1 MTGKPPGK
9 PLSGRPS
16 GLASGRQRAA
26 GAAIELEHVACD
38 LCGADDADLLLHLRD
53 LIHRTAG
60 LPFTLVRCR
69 RCGLRYLNPRSLPA
83 QLDRF
88 YPADYA
94 PHRRSGLA
102 AAARRWLL
110 RRELRAL
117 WPLLAPPRRV
127 LELGCGSGDLLQI
140 VRELGNPSVLGIE
153 PSASAAD
160 LARQRWG
167 LEVVRGTLE
176 EARLA
181 SGSFDVALAQHV
193 LEHLPSPS
201 ATLAELARVLRPG
214 GTLVLWLPNAG
225 SWAARVWG
233 PAWMGYDAPRHLYTF
248 DLETLRALLDRH
260 GFGVAAVRHEWVGIE
275 WSWGLRLAVRQ
286 RGHDGDALDR
296 LLGRL
301 HLPLAVAATPVSLAA
316 ALARRSGRVRVVAR
330 LRA

>member
-1 MTGKPPGK
+1 MTSK
-9 PLSGRPS
+9 PLEMPPAGQPG
-16 GLASGRQRAA
+16 GLASSRQRITSAPV
-26 GAAIELEHVACD
+26 ELEHIACD
-38 LCGADDADLLLHLRD
+38 LCGTGDAEPVLDLRD
-53 LIHRTAG
+53 LIHRTTD

-69 RCGLRYLNPRSLPA
+69 RCGLRYLNPRPIAA
-83 QLDRF
+83 QLGRF

-94 PHRRSGLA
+94 PHRRAGLSA
-102 AAARRWLL
+102 TARRWLL
-110 RRELRAL
+110 SRELRSL

-127 LELGCGSGDLLQI
+127 LELGCGSGDLLQLL
-140 VRELGNPSVLGIE
+140 RELGNPNVIGIE

-181 SGSFDVALAQHV
+181 RGSFDVALAQHV
-193 LEHLPSPS
+193 LEHLPSPD

-214 GTLVLWLPNAG
+214 GTLVLWVPNAG

-233 PAWMGYDAPRHLYTF
+233 SAWMGYDTPRHLYTF
-248 DLETLRALLDRH
+248 DLDTLRALLDRH
-260 GFGVAAVRHEWVGIE
+260 GFGIAAVRHEWPGIE
-275 WSWGLRLAVRQ
+275 WSWGLRLALRQ

>member
-9 PLSGRPS
+9 PLFGRPS
-16 GLASGRQRAA
+16 GLASGRERAA

-38 LCGADDADLLLHLRD
+38 LCGADDAEPVLHLRD
-53 LIHRTAG
+53 LIHRTTDV
-60 LPFTLVRCR
+60 PFTLVRCR
-69 RCGLRYLNPRSLPA
+69 RCGLCYLNSRPPPA

-94 PHRRSGLA
+94 PYRRSGLA

-110 RRELRAL
+110 RRELHSL

-127 LELGCGSGDLLQI
+127 LELGCGSGDLLQLL
-140 VRELGNPSVLGIE
+140 RERGNPNVLGIE
-153 PSASAAD
+153 PSAAA
-160 LARQRWG
+160 ARAQQHWG
-167 LEVVRGTLE
+167 LDVIRGTLE
-176 EARLA
+176 EARLP

-214 GTLVLWLPNAG
+214 GALVLWLPNAG

-233 PAWMGYDAPRHLYTF
+233 AAWMGYDAPRHLYAF
-248 DLETLRALLDRH
+248 DLATLRALLERH
-260 GFGVAAVRHEWVGIE
+260 GFSVAAVRHEWVGIE
-275 WSWGLRLAVRQ
+275 WSWGLRLTLRR
-286 RGHDGDALDR
+286 RGHEGDALDR
-296 LLGRL
+296 LFGRL

-316 ALARRSGRVRVVAR
+316 ALARRSGRVRVIAR
-330 LRA
+330 LRW

>member
-1 MTGKPPGK
+1 MTSKPTEESPFGQPGAT
-9 PLSGRPS
+9 
-16 GLASGRQRAA
+16 ASRTQRAPTA
-26 GAAIELEHVACD
+26 PIVLEPVACD
-38 LCGADDADLLLHLRD
+38 LCGADDTEPILSLRD
-53 LIHRTAG
+53 LIHRTTG

-69 RCGLRYLNPRSLPA
+69 RCGLRYLNPRPILA

-88 YPADYA
+88 YPVDYA
-94 PHRRSGLA
+94 PHRRGRLA

-140 VRELGNPSVLGIE
+140 VRELGNPNVMGIE

-176 EARLA
+176 EARLT

-248 DLETLRALLDRH
+248 DLETLRVLLDRH

-275 WSWGLRLAVRQ
+275 WSWGLRLALRQ
-286 RGHDGDALDR
+286 RGHDGDALER

-301 HLPLAVAATPVSLAA
+301 HLPLTVAATPVSLAA